1 MKTDV
6 YFSSGYQG
14 ITGIKIM
21 FAVWEES
28 IHEFI
33 FLVQTVGKVNLCSPA

>member
-1 MKTDV
+1 MST
-6 YFSSGYQG
+6 FSSGQQG
-14 ITGIKIM
+14 IMDIKSM

-33 FLVQTVGKVNLCSPA
+33 LCQNHGQSESL